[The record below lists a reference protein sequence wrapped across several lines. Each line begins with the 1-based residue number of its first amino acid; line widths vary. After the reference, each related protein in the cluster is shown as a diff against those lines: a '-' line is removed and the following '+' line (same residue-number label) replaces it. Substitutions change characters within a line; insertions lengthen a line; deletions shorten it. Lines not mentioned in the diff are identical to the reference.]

1 MSDQRSLVLLRV
13 CEGGVFCSSPRHQ
26 HRAHKRPEHHA
37 PHLTM
42 QPQRPTERRS
52 GLERA
57 RARPVSRRHSE
68 KVQRGWP
75 ARPQNSDPP
84 LEIDFSDS
92 KMNTKKRSTP
102 VLFPPARFRPHI
114 TTPTH
119 IFFSPNQPPTNYP
132 TAQAKNS
139 FQIAQEKPVRLTVA
153 MSGGSRSDQRP
164 DSWTSTGHQLSAAQ
178 QLQRCLA
185 RNRTLNREEPGC
197 ISHHPSFPFVY
208 GAWPSGLKLEHF
220 LVWAFELG

>member
-1 MSDQRSLVLLRV
+1 MVAKA
-13 CEGGVFCSSPRHQ
+13 GSSTP
-26 HRAHKRPEHHA
+26 AKF
-37 PHLTM
+37 
-42 QPQRPTERRS
+42 RPT
-52 GLERA
+52 A
-57 RARPVSRRHSE
+57 RNRLFRFEDEYEEAEHASPIPTS
-68 KVQRGWP
+68 
-75 ARPQNSDPP
+75 P
-84 LEIDFSDS
+84 LQA
-92 KMNTKKRSTP
+92 P
-102 VLFPPARFRPHI
+102 YHH
-114 TTPTH
+114 TH
-119 IFFSPNQPPTNYP
+119 AHFFSPPNQPPTNYP